1 MKKVLWLCNLTF
13 SDQSV
18 KGGSWLQPLAEKL
31 QQSNQISVLNIS
43 IGNVSQIVFT
53 EYKGIKQWILP
64 QSKQKQYGQTA
75 TNKRCKEVQNII
87 ESEKPDLV
95 HIWGTE
101 LFWASIYAKGF
112 IKTKT
117 LIDIQGLLYAYTDF
131 FLGGLTLNEILKTI
145 SIKEILMPWRNL
157 YAKQQVFFKRGQAEL
172 RYIKRFEHISTQS
185 QWVYNLL
192 QQVNFTAH
200 YHQTRI
206 LLRNNFYTAQPWSYK
221 KTNSPIIFSSC
232 AAAVSYKGIHV
243 LLKSIALLKTEYPEI
258 QLRLAGNIMV
268 GNKLQ
273 DGYSIFLKKLIKK
286 FSLQSNIIFLG
297 SIDETKIIKELQTCN
312 VCVIPSF
319 IETYCL
325 AFAEAMIIG
334 TPTVTSYA
342 GAMPELATHE
352 KETLFYNSLDY
363 RNAASHISRLIKD
376 QSLAEQI
383 SKNARNRRLLENN
396 PQLVLKTQ
404 LNIYKSILHEI

>member
-1 MKKVLWLCNLTF
+1 MKKVLWLCNLAF
-13 SDQSV
+13 SDQAI
-18 KGGSWLQPLAEKL
+18 KGASWLQPLAEKL
-31 QQSNQISVLNIS
+31 QQSNKILILNIS
-43 IGNVSQIVFT
+43 VGNVSKITYT

-75 TNKRCKEVQNII
+75 TYKRCKEVQNII

-101 LFWASIYAKGF
+101 IFWASIYAKGF

-131 FLGGLTLNEILKTI
+131 YLGGLTINEILNTI
-145 SIKEILMPWRNL
+145 HIKEILMPWRNL
-157 YAKQQVFFKRGQAEL
+157 FTKQQIFFKRGQVEL
-172 RYIKRFEHISTQS
+172 RYIKKFEHISIQS
-185 QWVYNLL
+185 QWVRNLL
-192 QQVNFTAH
+192 QQVNPIAH
-200 YHQTRI
+200 YYPTRI
-206 LLRNNFYTAQPWSYK
+206 LLRDNFYTAQPWSYK
-221 KTNSPIIFSSC
+221 NTTSPIIFSSC

-243 LLKSIALLKTEYPEI
+243 LLKSLALLKKEYPEI
-258 QLRLAGNIMV
+258 QLHLAGKIMV
-268 GNKLQ
+268 GDKLQ

-286 FSLQSNIIFLG
+286 LNLQSNIVLLG
-297 SIDETKIIKELQTCN
+297 SIDESNIIKELQSCS

-334 TPTVTSYA
+334 VPTVTSYT

-376 QSLAEQI
+376 QALAEQI
-383 SKNARNRRLLENN
+383 SQNARKRRLQENA
-396 PQLVLKTQ
+396 PQLVLNTQ
-404 LNIYKSILHEI
+404 LNIYKSILYEI